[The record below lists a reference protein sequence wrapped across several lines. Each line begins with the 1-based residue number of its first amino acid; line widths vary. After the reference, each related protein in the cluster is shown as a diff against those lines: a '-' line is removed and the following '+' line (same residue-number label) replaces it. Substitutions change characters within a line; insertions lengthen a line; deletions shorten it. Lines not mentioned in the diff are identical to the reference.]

1 MTSPQDAEAP
11 LIEPDQ
17 DDRTLR
23 DELEHEEEV
32 ARQEDALSRGDS
44 EDLAQIAASVLHGE
58 TRLTQAG
65 TQNGNAAC
73 AAGPRARRAWRML
86 WLGPPIATANL
97 ATTIIGAGIMALPR
111 AFATLGVVLG
121 ASMLAVIFVLS
132 FFSLG
137 VLVRVSQLTH
147 HWTYHDVV
155 SAEYGYP
162 GLLALKLA
170 IIINNAGSM
179 IVYLIIIA
187 DVLCGVPPDYNG
199 LVTNLLGVHDPS
211 VWFVSRPF
219 VLAVCCV
226 LVLAPLLSLRD
237 LGRLGPM
244 STAGVVVAGG
254 FAVSVVGITGIAIAK
269 GQVGDFHWLPTAEM
283 MGDTPSQ
290 VAVNLLAVLP
300 VISLSFICHYN
311 VHPIAHS
318 LERFSNRRMMMV
330 IRRALIVCTLVFTLV
345 AGGGYILFGSSTLA
359 NILNNLTPDSLAPVV
374 GQAMGS
380 VLSFANRLGYCISLM
395 VRISLMATFAMLN
408 WALRETVTKLL
419 FHKPVLPGPGFHA
432 LSYALLAVI
441 YLVAI
446 LVPSVWT
453 AMSVTGA
460 TAATFIA
467 FILPGFLILRVA
479 SRTHRLSATSRVLA
493 LVCVVLGFTM
503 GTVTLLNTFWLS
515 KS

>member
-11 LIEPDQ
+11 LLEPDQ

-58 TRLTQAG
+58 TRLTQ
-65 TQNGNAAC
+65 
-73 AAGPRARRAWRML
+73 
-86 WLGPPIATANL
+86 ATANL

-345 AGGGYILFGSSTLA
+345 AGGGYILFGSSTQA

-380 VLSFANRLGYCISLM
+380 VLSFANRLGYC
-395 VRISLMATFAMLN
+395 ISLMATFAMLN